1 MKTNPFILNTHDLPR
16 RAGEMKEYEL
26 DIEAPVR
33 IGVPLIGI
41 PEGDIIEADVR
52 LESVTE
58 GVLLSAEIY
67 AVALGECIRCLD
79 PVEQVIDRKI
89 QELYRYEPTNE
100 KGRKKRPVVFSA
112 KRQCCLPRYEVARPG
127 GLATRFKLE
136 KAFKAESPNF
146 YLLAGVTLF
155 TVILGLIMVLSASAV
170 DSFLQDGGFF
180 SGFFKQAI
188 AAFVALPL
196 MLGISRLPLVFFRKW
211 ANIALFITIG
221 LQLLV
226 FTPLGVESGG
236 NRNCRPAAP
245 PPSAAARS

>member
-100 KGRKKRPVVFSA
+100 KGRKKRREDEDVDLDAEDELQMEGDQMNLELPIIDAIILALSVNPLCDEECMGLCPDCGEKWESLPDDHRHEVVD
-112 KRQCCLPRYEVARPG
+112 ARWS
-127 GLATRFKLE
+127 GLASLLE
-136 KAFKAESPNF
+136 KPADF
-146 YLLAGVTLF
+146 
-155 TVILGLIMVLSASAV
+155 
-170 DSFLQDGGFF
+170 
-180 SGFFKQAI
+180 
-188 AAFVALPL
+188 
-196 MLGISRLPLVFFRKW
+196 
-211 ANIALFITIG
+211 
-221 LQLLV
+221 
-226 FTPLGVESGG
+226 G
-236 NRNCRPAAP
+236 NQEK
-245 PPSAAARS
+245 

>member
-100 KGRKKRPVVFSA
+100 KGRKKRREDEDVDLDAEDELQMEGDQMNLEMPIIDAIILALSVNPLCDEECMGLCPDCGEKWESLPDDHRHEVVD
-112 KRQCCLPRYEVARPG
+112 ARWS
-127 GLATRFKLE
+127 GLASLLE
-136 KAFKAESPNF
+136 NPADF
-146 YLLAGVTLF
+146 
-155 TVILGLIMVLSASAV
+155 
-170 DSFLQDGGFF
+170 
-180 SGFFKQAI
+180 
-188 AAFVALPL
+188 
-196 MLGISRLPLVFFRKW
+196 
-211 ANIALFITIG
+211 
-221 LQLLV
+221 
-226 FTPLGVESGG
+226 G
-236 NRNCRPAAP
+236 NQEK
-245 PPSAAARS
+245 